1 MEKISGYL
9 VNVMYHNE
17 TNNYCVV
24 KIKLDDNDEDKV
36 TLVGYFPIAKKD
48 ELITYTG
55 EFINHPKYGRQFK
68 VENYEKVLPNSE
80 EAIIRY
86 LSSSYF
92 SGIGK
97 EKATKIVSSLGT
109 DCLNKIIENPLI
121 LNGIVNE
128 KDRVTIINGL
138 KVNDN
143 IGQALSVFVGAG
155 ISMKNIM
162 KMEAIYKEEML
173 NKVLQD
179 PYILIEDIE
188 GIGFNSADKIAFSLG
203 VKEDD
208 PRRIRAAIVYAL
220 NLLNM
225 ESGDTFTNKDL
236 LFARTLNIIPILNLE
251 IFEKEFVYLKNEMK
265 IIVENENVY
274 SYTLNHAEKQIASFL
289 RPFIK
294 RHIKE
299 NDLTEHYLKK
309 VEEEEGIKYSDS
321 QIEAIKN
328 CLCEGIS
335 IVTGGPGTGKT
346 TIMKAIIRIYELLNP
361 DNQIILTAPTGR
373 ASKRISEITGEY
385 SMTIHRLLKW
395 DLHSNYFA
403 KNENDPVIG
412 DLLIIDESSM
422 VDTFLFSKL
431 LAATS
436 NFNQIIIIGDSDQ
449 LPSVGPGCVLNDLID
464 SGFIKV
470 NRLNKIYRQKESSSI
485 VNLAHHI
492 KDKIIYKEDLMTS
505 NDFKFV
511 DATYRDVVDCVI
523 AEIYSALDLGFSLD
537 EIAVLAPIY
546 SGIGGIDHLN
556 ERIRDIFN
564 PSSNDKKE
572 LNLMKRSF
580 RVGDKILQLKNQPD
594 DDIYNGDIGK
604 LIHINE
610 KNHAT
615 KPNYLFV
622 DYDNNIVEYSLND
635 LINIKHAYAIS
646 VHKSQGSEYPFVI
659 MPLIY
664 QYGQMLT
671 KNLIYTGISRA
682 KKKLV
687 LIGEKSTLINS
698 IKNRELRRRKTTLIE
713 KIKNRLEMEFF

>member
-24 KIKLDDNDEDKV
+24 KIKLDDNSEDKV
-36 TLVGYFPIAKKD
+36 ILVGYFPIAKKD
-48 ELITYTG
+48 ELISYTG
-55 EFINHPKYGRQFK
+55 EFINHPKYGKQFK
-68 VENYEKVLPNSE
+68 VESYQKVLPSSE
-80 EAIIRY
+80 EAVIRY

-97 EKATKIVSSLGT
+97 EKATKIVTSLGA

-121 LNGIVNE
+121 LNDVVNE
-128 KDRVTIINGL
+128 KDRITIINGL
-138 KVNDN
+138 KFNDN
-143 IGQALSVFVGAG
+143 IEQALSIFVGAG

-162 KMEAIYKEEML
+162 KMEAVYKEEML
-173 NKVLQD
+173 SKVMSD

-188 GIGFNSADKIAFSLG
+188 GIGFNSADKIATSLG

-225 ESGDTFTNKDL
+225 ESGDTFTTKEVL
-236 LFARTLNIIPILNLE
+236 
-251 IFEKEFVYLKNEMK
+251 FEKTLIIVPSLNFQLFENEFEYLKNELK
-265 IIVENENVY
+265 IIVENEKVF
-274 SYTLNHAEKQIASFL
+274 SYTLNHSERQIAAFL
-289 RPFIK
+289 RPFIR
-294 RHIKE
+294 RHLKE
-299 NDLTEHYLKK
+299 NDLVDQFLKK
-309 VEEEEGIKYSDS
+309 VEDEEGIKYSDN
-321 QIEAIKN
+321 QIDAIKS
-328 CLCEGIS
+328 CLSEGVS

-346 TIMKAIIRIYELLNP
+346 TIMKAIIKVYQLLNP
-361 DNQIILTAPTGR
+361 ENEIVLTAPTGR
-373 ASKRISEITGEY
+373 ASKRITEITGAY

-403 KNENDPVIG
+403 KNENDPLIG

-436 NFNQIIIIGDSDQ
+436 NFNQIIIIGDADQ

-492 KDKIIYKEDLMTS
+492 KDKTIYKEDLETS

-511 DATYRDVVDCVI
+511 DATYKDVMDYVI
-523 AEIYSALDLGFSLD
+523 KEINNALSSGFSLD
-537 EIAVLAPIY
+537 EIAILAPIY

-556 ERIRDIFN
+556 ETIRDIFN
-564 PSSNDKKE
+564 PASRDKKE
-572 LNLMKRSF
+572 LHLLKRSF
-580 RVGDKILQLKNQPD
+580 RIGDKILQLKNQPD

-604 LIHINE
+604 LIEIND
-610 KNHAT
+610 KNDEF
-615 KPNYLFV
+615 KPNHLYV
-622 DYDNNIVEYSLND
+622 DYDGNVVEYSLND
-635 LINIKHAYAIS
+635 LINIRHAYAIS
-646 VHKSQGSEYPFVI
+646 VHKSQGSEYPYVI

-664 QYGQMLT
+664 QYGAMLT

-713 KIKNRLEMEFF
+713 KIETRLEM